1 MSKNNSNHYLISLVP
16 SQSDS
21 PKRGS
26 PTHYA
31 RHRGVEKLD
40 WKIAAHIA
48 REFNRGNAEPYLFFC
63 AWRDP
68 DTNEINVGI
77 EVPRGENV
85 STSAPQSPSAAAEP
99 TRHNLAH
106 LFE

>member
-1 MSKNNSNHYLISLVP
+1 MSKNNNSYYFISLVP

-31 RHRGVEKLD
+31 KHRGVEKLD

-48 REFNRGNAEPYLFFC
+48 REFNRGNAEPELFFC

-68 DTNEINVGI
+68 DTNEINIGI
-77 EVPRGENV
+77 EVPRGGTV
-85 STSAPQSPSAAAEP
+85 STSAPQSPSEAAEP
-99 TRHNLAH
+99 VRHNLAH

>member
-1 MSKNNSNHYLISLVP
+1 MSKNNNSHYFISLVP

-21 PKRGS
+21 LKRGS

-48 REFNRGNAEPYLFFC
+48 REFNRGNAEPELFFC

-77 EVPRGENV
+77 EVPRGGNV